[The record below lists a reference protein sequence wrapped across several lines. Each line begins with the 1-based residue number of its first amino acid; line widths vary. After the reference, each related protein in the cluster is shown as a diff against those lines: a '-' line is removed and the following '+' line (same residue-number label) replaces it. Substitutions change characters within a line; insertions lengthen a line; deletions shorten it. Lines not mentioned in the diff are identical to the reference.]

1 MKNKIV
7 ALTKLLNQFT
17 GINNVLW
24 AILKSDLHFI
34 HRKNR
39 LGNFPILPF
48 FK

>member
-1 MKNKIV
+1 MKNKVV

-17 GINNVLW
+17 RINSVLW

-39 LGNFPILPF
+39 LGTFPILPLF
-48 FK
+48 